1 MIVVQIALVSIIIIQ
16 IVIAYEIRRSS
27 QETRKELDQIWDQ
40 IKTLTASTAKK
51 LVKLEKEINES
62 VGSKNN
68 Y

>member
-16 IVIAYEIRRSS
+16 VAITYEIRRSS
-27 QETRKELDQIWDQ
+27 RETRKELDQIWDQ

-51 LVKLEKEINES
+51 LVKLEKEVNES

>member
-16 IVIAYEIRRSS
+16 VTIAYEIRRSS
-27 QETRKELDQIWDQ
+27 RETRKELNQIWDQ

>member
-16 IVIAYEIRRSS
+16 VAITYEIRRSS
-27 QETRKELDQIWDQ
+27 RETRKELDQIWDQ

>member
-1 MIVVQIALVSIIIIQ
+1 MIVAQIALVSIIIIQ
-16 IVIAYEIRRSS
+16 VVITYQIRRSS
-27 QETRKELDQIWDQ
+27 RETRKELDQIWDQ

-51 LVKLEKEINES
+51 LVKLEKEVNES

>member
-16 IVIAYEIRRSS
+16 VAIAYEIRRSS

-51 LVKLEKEINES
+51 LVKLEKEVNES